1 MKSERIQSAC
11 KRPISGYI
19 ASAAALAVGAG
30 LLVFPRAVSAAVGE
44 SISDCLETV
53 IPSLFSFTALA
64 LWLQKSGIYRVAL
77 RFLTL
82 PLSKL
87 LRMDEELCA
96 VFVLANIGGFP
107 TGMKLLSELVGSGR
121 LTRHDAGRMLCCCF
135 GSGPSFIIG
144 IVGLRVF
151 DSVGAG
157 FILFAACFASSLLMA
172 AFVRM
177 RGEISLK
184 SAEDPSGYDLSS
196 ECFIESV
203 IGSAR
208 VMFTV
213 CVMIVGFAALTALL
227 REVGALGLISR
238 IFPSESVLAAA
249 LEITRI
255 KGMAPS
261 NAALPLCAALLSF
274 GGVCV
279 HLQLAAL
286 GREIPMR
293 DFMFSRVPAV
303 AMSAAFA
310 FPFSRRFTA
319 ANVPVLALQE
329 GVKVFTENG
338 ILSLCVLLMCVIL
351 LVEMAAANRK
361 K

>member
-1 MKSERIQSAC
+1 MKNEILRSGKKHSA
-11 KRPISGYI
+11 GEYI
-19 ASAAALAVGAG
+19 AAALG
-30 LLVFPRAVSAAVGE
+30 LAAAVGLLAFPKAVSGAVRE
-44 SISDCLETV
+44 SIADCLEVV

-77 RFLTL
+77 RFLTF

-107 TGMKLLSELVGSGR
+107 TGVKLLSELVDSGR
-121 LTRHDAGRMLCCCF
+121 LTRSDAGRMLCCCF

-151 DSVGAG
+151 DSIGAG
-157 FILFAACFASSLLMA
+157 FILFAACFASSMLMA

-177 RGEISLK
+177 RGKISLK
-184 SAEDPSGYDLSS
+184 AAENASGYDLSS
-196 ECFIESV
+196 ECFISSV
-203 IGSAR
+203 IGSAK

-213 CVMIVGFAALTALL
+213 CVMIVGFSAVTALL
-227 REVGALGLISR
+227 RETGVFGLTAR
-238 IFPSESVLAAA
+238 IFPSENVLAAA

-255 KGMAPS
+255 KGIAPS

-279 HLQLAAL
+279 HLQISAL
-286 GREIPMR
+286 GRRIPLR

-303 AMSAAFA
+303 AVSAVFA
-310 FPFSRRFTA
+310 LPFSRKFMA
-319 ANVPVLALQE
+319 ADIPVLALQE
-329 GVKVFTENG
+329 GVKVFTKNG
-338 ILSLCVLLMCVIL
+338 ILSLCVVLMCVIL
-351 LVEMAAANRK
+351 LLETAAKRK

>member
-1 MKSERIQSAC
+1 MKNKPVRSEKKRSA
-11 KRPISGYI
+11 GEYI
-19 ASAAALAVGAG
+19 AAVLGLAAAAG
-30 LLVFPRAVSAAVGE
+30 LLAFPKAVSGAVRE
-44 SISDCLETV
+44 SIADCLEVV
-53 IPSLFSFTALA
+53 IPSLFAFTALA

-82 PLSKL
+82 PLSRL

-121 LTRHDAGRMLCCCF
+121 LTRGDAGRMLCCCF

-144 IVGLRVF
+144 IVGLMVF
-151 DSVGAG
+151 DSIGAG

-172 AFVRM
+172 AVVRM

-184 SAEDPSGYDLSS
+184 ATENASGYDLSS
-196 ECFIESV
+196 ECFISSV

-213 CVMIVGFAALTALL
+213 CVMIAGFAAVTALL
-227 REVGALGLISR
+227 RETGAFGLIAR
-238 IFPSESVLAAA
+238 IFPSENVLAAA

-255 KGMAPS
+255 KGIAPS

-274 GGVCV
+274 GGICV
-279 HLQLAAL
+279 HLQLSAL
-286 GREIPMR
+286 GRGIPMR
-293 DFMFSRVPAV
+293 DFMFSRVLAV
-303 AMSAAFA
+303 AASAAFTL
-310 FPFSRRFTA
+310 PFSRKFTVA
-319 ANVPVLALQE
+319 DIPVLASQE
-329 GVKVFTENG
+329 GVQAFTKNG
-338 ILSLCVLLMCVIL
+338 ILSLCVVIMCVIL
-351 LVEMAAANRK
+351 LLETAAKRK